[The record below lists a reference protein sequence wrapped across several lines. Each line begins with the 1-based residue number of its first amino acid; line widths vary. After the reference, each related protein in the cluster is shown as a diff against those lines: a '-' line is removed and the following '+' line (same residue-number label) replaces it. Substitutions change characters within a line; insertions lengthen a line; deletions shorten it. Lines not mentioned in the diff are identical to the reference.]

1 MKPIDLSFLSTYP
14 GVIVKGEI
22 FDSKAPIV
30 LSEDL
35 LEIELPSGRI
45 IDVGWYPEHDPEGAY
60 RILLYR
66 GHTGFPLD
74 ERHATEIAEVVDAI
88 SSLIGQDPG
97 RDSYEMSASSVK
109 SEVVCYG

>member
-1 MKPIDLSFLSTYP
+1 MKPIDLSFLSAYP
-14 GVIVKGEI
+14 DVIVKGEI
-22 FDSKAPIV
+22 FNSKDPIV

-74 ERHATEIAEVVDAI
+74 ERHATEIDDVIFALTSFIE
-88 SSLIGQDPG
+88 QDPG
-97 RDSYEMSASSVK
+97 RDSYETSASAAK